1 MILLLFTLLAAAAV
15 AGLVLAPGRDWP
27 RWIDDGLVVALA
39 FLPLAFAASVLV
51 GSLGE
56 LGVLRIEP
64 VGKRLVFGPGLP
76 VTIGGSS
83 ADSEDFEDLHAGAL
97 SSLPAAVVRLEE
109 WEEGGLR
116 LALESPSPIVRL
128 IDLGA
133 QDGGDG
139 NGGETRVL
147 NAVALADQDQIVLAG
162 GAEPYT
168 KLVFQDRAL
177 GAPRL
182 VLSGDGAGEG
192 DRPLRLDA
200 DPGLVYLPDA
210 LAQLGVEMA
219 PGERYVSA
227 FERVDGDWR
236 LLLREDTVEL
246 KSTDGETRRF
256 VRDHPVGNDLRLE
269 LQVVWTANNERI
281 LRTVRSDRLRVG
293 DGQVEVR
300 YGETELLAAELPTET
315 DGRGRLALA
324 VVVPEI
330 SEERATVELPDASP
344 RFRGLSALLEVDE
357 DGEATISHLGQT
369 EPLEFGQ
376 VYGLGEGLG
385 DDGADG
391 AEDRLLVRI
400 DRERFPWFLL
410 LDLALLSVYFLVFLG
425 RMMRID
431 GALAALV
438 GSVGLLLA
446 CRLLFAYR
454 AAARPPDFATG
465 VLTEARV
472 ALWVVPGLLVGFY
485 AFAWLVARFSTRPG
499 DRLVRRY
506 RVAWPLGG
514 VAVAI
519 LGLRLVGGGWG
530 LVVPLLAVGLVVAFL
545 AMAPGRRYWAQR
557 VERLQRR
564 GVPWQWWTPLAVGG
578 AILVVRF
585 LFDLLGMP
593 ETLRFP
599 GGGRLLWTVFQI
611 PVSVVVVALSLHHL
625 DQLWRTPGPDA
636 ARQLL
641 LGVLALLG
649 FLATAFLA
657 VALLVDDTGLVIAQA
672 LPYVLAVVCL
682 LGVPALWRSR
692 QGASVDDEPAG
703 AGLGLRLAAAVLLVL
718 PAVGVVWMNLLPEQA
733 MAVGTTL
740 AGGGDGVASFDQR
753 LYRLYMLSDP
763 GLLRDFGLVASER
776 MAVHYETLQDYARLG
791 GWTGAGYL
799 ATDLPRYLGATYL
812 SDLVPMVFV
821 LPEMGRL
828 GLLGLVLLY
837 LVPLLGLA
845 FFAAPAG
852 GPSTGRGP
860 LVRQALWLALVA
872 LLAFAVPSL
881 FMVLGNLNMAL
892 FTGKNLSLLGI
903 NSLSDVLEA
912 GLVLG
917 LAVTGLVLRMMPEV
931 PRDPEADETAEPGG
945 AP

>member
-1 MILLLFTLLAAAAV
+1 MLLLFTLLTAAAV
-15 AGLVLAPGRDWP
+15 VGLVLAPRRDWP
-27 RWIDDGLVVALA
+27 RWIDNALVVALA
-39 FLPLAFAASVLV
+39 FLPLAFAATVLV

-76 VTIGGSS
+76 VTVGGSS
-83 ADSEDFEDLHAGAL
+83 ADSEAFEDLHSRAL
-97 SSLPAAVVRLEE
+97 ASLPPAVVQLEE
-109 WEEGGLR
+109 REEEGLR
-116 LALESPSPIVRL
+116 LALDSPSPIVRVT
-128 IDLGA
+128 DLDAAAEGA
-133 QDGGDG
+133 A
-139 NGGETRVL
+139 ETRVL
-147 NAVALADQDQIVLAG
+147 NALPLVDQDQIVLAG
-162 GAEPYT
+162 GGEPYL

-182 VLSGDGAGEG
+182 ILLGDAVGED
-192 DRPLRLDA
+192 DRAVRLEA
-200 DPGLVYLPDA
+200 DPGLVYLPDV
-210 LAQLGVEMA
+210 LAEMGVETA
-219 PGERYVSA
+219 AGERYVSA
-227 FERVDGDWR
+227 LERVDGDWR

-246 KSTDGETRRF
+246 KSADGETRRF
-256 VRDHPVGNDLRLE
+256 VRDHPVADDIRLE

-293 DGQVEVR
+293 DGEVEVR
-300 YGETELLAAELPTET
+300 YGETQLLAAELPREA

-330 SEERATVELPDASP
+330 SEERATVELPDASA
-344 RFRGLSALLEVDE
+344 RFRGLSALLEVDG

-369 EPLEFGQ
+369 EPLEFGR

-385 DDGADG
+385 GGDGAN
-391 AEDRLLVRI
+391 DRLLVRI
-400 DRERFPWFLL
+400 DRETFPWVLL
-410 LDLALLSVYFLVFLG
+410 VDLTLLGLYFLVFLG

-454 AAARPPDFATG
+454 AAARPPDFAVG

-519 LGLRLVGGGWG
+519 LGLRMVGGGWG
-530 LVVPLLAVGLVVAFL
+530 LVMPLLAVGLVVAFL
-545 AMAPGRRYWAQR
+545 AMAPGRRAWARR

-564 GVPWQWWTPLAVGG
+564 GMPWHWWTPLAAGV
-578 AILVVRF
+578 AILLLRF
-585 LFDLLGMP
+585 VFDLLGMP
-593 ETLRFP
+593 ETLRLP
-599 GGGRLLWTVFQI
+599 GGGRILWTVLQI
-611 PVSVVVVALSLHHL
+611 PVAVAVVALSLHHL
-625 DQLWRTPGPDA
+625 DQLWRTPGRDA

-657 VALLVDDTGLVIAQA
+657 VALLVDDTGLVIAQS

-692 QGASVDDEPAG
+692 RGAPPEDGPEAT
-703 AGLGLRLAAAVLLVL
+703 AGLGLRLAAAALLVL
-718 PAVGVVWMNLLPEQA
+718 PAVGVLWMNLLPEQA

-740 AGGGDGVASFDQR
+740 SGQGGDGAASFDQR

-763 GLLRDFGLVASER
+763 DLLRDFGLVASER

-845 FFAAPAG
+845 FFAAPAA

-860 LVRQALWLALVA
+860 LVRQALWLSLVA

-892 FTGKNLSLLGI
+892 FTGKNLSLLGV
-903 NSLSDVLEA
+903 NSLSDVLEV

-931 PRDPEADETAEPGG
+931 PEPGG
-945 AP
+945 NHPVEGSP